1 MSGECNFFKF
11 CLRGENSLACKWMNQ
26 KRKTEGGLKSDGA
39 NIYAI
44 ADYIH
49 SVFKFEKLYGKEYT
63 STILFNKICAINGAD
78 KDYIVKFDEAILIPF
93 GFSPRSAGTAYSS
106 FDEIS
111 ELFAEEVLCN
121 KKLRD
126 ILSKDEIKETLINTY
141 HINYDL
147 RSNENIK
154 NKKYDEIIK
163 GEFLDSRN
171 NTELF
176 FFVPYV
182 IEIPAKEVV
191 ASSTE
196 APVDVALTETSVTPE
211 VKETAVEGYFYVK
224 DTGEY
229 AGKNGTSEDCYILNE
244 ETEIAKDLNNAKY
257 NNKQVKKIEITH
269 EQFNQICGVIYDEDS
284 GSFEIMAAL
293 TQTSYNAVNLSKQ
306 GLKLAEKSKYVAN
319 LLFNTGYSTVSTKKK
334 LEDTDKT
341 DKQKL
346 MRKALI
352 HVLLG
357 KNDYSEGGVRW
368 DGIDFLTR
376 GKNHPKAK
384 TDGGISI
391 TKDLWTKFVDN
402 WGATTYNDK
411 EYIKEDTIN
420 NIPFIESNLTGEA
433 KQKAIDNVKKGCI
446 NLYQVTDSLFETEGT
461 GIYNKG
467 NILNKATTVI
477 GETIFWGTNK
487 SEPKNKGYIWS
498 NLLNSNW
505 FKIKI

>member
-11 CLRGENSLACKWMNQ
+11 YLRGENSLACKWMNQ

-78 KDYIVKFDEAILIPF
+78 KDYIVKFDEAILIPL

-229 AGKNGTSEDCYILNE
+229 AGKNGTSENCYAVSEIKTTYSQNEITDLKIKHSDFTETCNYILHKSGEIKINKNE
-244 ETEIAKDLNNAKY
+244 SLWIAHSTNNAKSVKDVCGKHDTMLKQLRANGY
-257 NNKQVKKIEITH
+257 SAAKSTVNGKDLDDNNKTERANNSRYAVMNVLLNNSDPTNNSVLWDGRDFLIKGKTHNKFKEYKRITIPYDILKK
-269 EQFNQICGVIYDEDS
+269 YDDS
-284 GSFEIMAAL
+284 IS
-293 TQTSYNAVNLSKQ
+293 
-306 GLKLAEKSKYVAN
+306 EKR
-319 LLFNTGYSTVSTKKK
+319 NTIFDNSIS
-334 LEDTDKT
+334 EKT
-341 DKQKL
+341 DFSEDGD
-346 MRKALI
+346 
-352 HVLLG
+352 G
-357 KNDYSEGGVRW
+357 KWYP
-368 DGIDFLTR
+368 I
-376 GKNHPKAK
+376 
-384 TDGGISI
+384 I
-391 TKDLWTKFVDN
+391 
-402 WGATTYNDK
+402 ATGSYGQ
-411 EYIKEDTIN
+411 
-420 NIPFIESNLTGEA
+420 S
-433 KQKAIDNVKKGCI
+433 
-446 NLYQVTDSLFETEGT
+446 
-461 GIYNKG
+461 
-467 NILNKATTVI
+467 
-477 GETIFWGTNK
+477 IFWKLGN
-487 SEPKNKGYIWS
+487 
-498 NLLNSNW
+498 
-505 FKIKI
+505 